1 VASDTPAPDPRSE
14 VLAAIPHRDPFLF
27 VDRIVERSG
36 PPHAPTH
43 LVTEWMVPKD
53 GDWFRGHYPG
63 HPILP
68 GVLVSEFAFQSA
80 AVLLSSHVAG
90 RVGVLPVLI
99 GIENARFK
107 STVEP
112 GEVLRAEVELLEELS
127 GKHYMRG
134 FVTCGGRT
142 VLRLRFTVALTHE
155 EQRAAARSSTAPSG
169 TVTGG

>member
-1 VASDTPAPDPRSE
+1 MASDPRAD

-27 VDRIVERSG
+27 VDRIVEQAG
-36 PPHAPTH
+36 APEAPS
-43 LVTEWMVPKD
+43 LLRTEWHVPTD

-80 AVLLSSHVAG
+80 AVLLSLRSAAQEGDV
-90 RVGVLPVLI
+90 PVLI

-112 GEVLRAEVELLEELS
+112 GELLQAEVELLEELS

-134 FVTCGGRT
+134 VVTSAGRT
-142 VLRLRFTVALTHE
+142 VLRLRFAVAE
-155 EQRAAARSSTAPSG
+155 VGEPQRQRARAGQAEA
-169 TVTGG
+169 

>member
-1 VASDTPAPDPRSE
+1 MGSDASVSEGRRE

-27 VDRIVERSG
+27 VDRILERVG
-36 PPHAPTH
+36 PPDAPTH
-43 LVTEWMVPKD
+43 LVTEWTVPED

-80 AVLLSSHVAG
+80 AILLSAHAEG
-90 RVGVLPVLI
+90 RDAALPVLI

-112 GEVLRAEVELLEELS
+112 GEVLHAKVELIEELS
-127 GKHYMRG
+127 GKHYMKG
-134 FVTCGGRT
+134 VVTCSSRT
-142 VLRLRFTVALTHE
+142 VLRLRFAVALTRE
-155 EQRAAARSSTAPSG
+155 EQRAAARSLGAGSES
-169 TVTGG
+169 